1 MRGLL
6 SRPLLRR
13 RGHFLV
19 QWHEFDRWRVIYCTH
34 LISRSRWWRPGEGQR
49 FLTFLLCL
57 ELLSFRGANVNM
69 ARLDYWKPGVSVTSE
84 V

>member
-34 LISRSRWWRPGEGQR
+34 LISRSRWWRPGEVVFGRTQWAER
-49 FLTFLLCL
+49 GISVGGSMPDLLRRNAQIFCCQL
-57 ELLSFRGANVNM
+57 R
-69 ARLDYWKPGVSVTSE
+69 
-84 V
+84 